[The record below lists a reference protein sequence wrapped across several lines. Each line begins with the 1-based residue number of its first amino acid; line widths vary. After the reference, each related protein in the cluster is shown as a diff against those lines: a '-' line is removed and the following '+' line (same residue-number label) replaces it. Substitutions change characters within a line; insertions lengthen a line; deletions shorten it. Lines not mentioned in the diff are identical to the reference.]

1 MEKQENQQFTE
12 EQQTENKVQKKPKKF
27 KQKRKAW
34 FRFMK
39 KLMVCRYKKPK
50 FVFLG
55 EKPTNGAIIIS
66 NHEGTDAPLSL
77 EMYCDFP
84 IRFWGTGEMN
94 SGLKKLYNY
103 QTKVYYHEKKHWNLF
118 LARMFCLVASPL
130 TNLYYKGLNLISTYH
145 DSRFRQTL
153 KDSLKAIQDGDN
165 VVIFPEKSD
174 KGYLPELEGF
184 YKGFLSFA
192 DVCKAKGIDVPIY
205 VSYFKIKE
213 KIYIFDAPVKYS
225 SLIANGDS
233 RDQIAKKL
241 LDRCNE
247 LGKMQF
253 ENQKKNKKKN
263 KKTKNKIC
271 EAQNQ
276 SSIQVCETQEKDNK

>member
-94 SGLKKLYNY
+94 SGLKKLYQY

-165 VVIFPEKSD
+165 IVIFPEKSD

-276 SSIQVCETQEKDNK
+276 GNVQVCETQEKNNK

>member
-34 FRFMK
+34 FHFMK

-94 SGLKKLYNY
+94 SGLKKLYQY

-165 VVIFPEKSD
+165 IVIFPEKSD

-276 SSIQVCETQEKDNK
+276 GSIQVCETQEKDNK

>member
-1 MEKQENQQFTE
+1 MEKTEKIETKENQ
-12 EQQTENKVQKKPKKF
+12 NKQKKNKKPKKF

-39 KLMVCRYKKPK
+39 KLMVCRYKKPT

-55 EKPTNGAIIIS
+55 EKPTNGSIIIS

-94 SGLKKLYNY
+94 SGLKNLYEY

-118 LARMFCLVASPL
+118 LARLFCLVASPL

-153 KDSLKAIQDGDN
+153 KESLKAIEDGDN

-192 DVCKAKGIDVPIY
+192 DVCKAKGIDVSIF

-213 KIYIFDAPVKYS
+213 KIYVFDAPIKYS
-225 SLIANGDS
+225 TLTQNGAS
-233 RDQIAKKL
+233 RDEIAKQL
-241 LDRCNE
+241 LDHCNA

-253 ENQKKNKKKN
+253 EKKQKTKRKNKS
-263 KKTKNKIC
+263 
-271 EAQNQ
+271 E
-276 SSIQVCETQEKDNK
+276 SEK

>member
-1 MEKQENQQFTE
+1 MEKEIQEQTNQNQQTI
-12 EQQTENKVQKKPKKF
+12 KRAKKTKKF
-27 KQKRKAW
+27 KQDRKTW

-39 KLMVCRYKKPK
+39 KLMVCRYKRPR

-94 SGLKKLYNY
+94 SGLRKLYKY
-103 QTKVYYHEKKHWNLF
+103 QTEVYYHEKKHWNLG

-213 KIYIFDAPVKYS
+213 KIYVFDAPVKYS
-225 SLIANGDS
+225 ELLSDGS
-233 RDQIAKKL
+233 TRDEIAKKL
-241 LDRCNE
+241 LARCNE

-253 ENQKKNKKKN
+253 ETKETNDKKKN
-263 KKTKNKIC
+263 KKNKK
-271 EAQNQ
+271 
-276 SSIQVCETQEKDNK
+276 S

>member
-1 MEKQENQQFTE
+1 
-12 EQQTENKVQKKPKKF
+12 
-27 KQKRKAW
+27 
-34 FRFMK
+34 
-39 KLMVCRYKKPK
+39 MVCRYKKPE

-94 SGLKKLYNY
+94 SGLKNLYNY

-118 LARMFCLVASPL
+118 LARMFCLIASPL

-192 DVCKAKGIDVPIY
+192 DVCKAKDIDVPIY

-213 KIYIFDAPVKYS
+213 KIYVFDKPVKYS
-225 SLIANGDS
+225 TLIATGDS

-271 EAQNQ
+271 EAQNRGNV
-276 SSIQVCETQEKDNK
+276 QVCKPQEKDNK

>member
-1 MEKQENQQFTE
+1 
-12 EQQTENKVQKKPKKF
+12 
-27 KQKRKAW
+27 
-34 FRFMK
+34 MK
-39 KLMVCRYKKPK
+39 KLMVCRYKKPQ

-94 SGLKKLYNY
+94 SGLKNLYKY

-153 KDSLKAIQDGDN
+153 KDSLQAIQNGDN

-213 KIYIFDAPVKYS
+213 KIYIFDAPIKYS
-225 SLIANGDS
+225 ELQKDGPTRDEIA
-233 RDQIAKKL
+233 QKL
-241 LDRCNE
+241 LNRCNE

-253 ENQKKNKKKN
+253 EQQNKKKN
-263 KKTKNKIC
+263 NK
-271 EAQNQ
+271 
-276 SSIQVCETQEKDNK
+276 

>member
-39 KLMVCRYKKPK
+39 KLMVCRYKKPE

-94 SGLKKLYNY
+94 SGLKKLYQY

-165 VVIFPEKSD
+165 IVIFPEKSD

-192 DVCKAKGIDVPIY
+192 DVCKAKGIDVSIY

-213 KIYIFDAPVKYS
+213 KIYVFDKPVKYS
-225 SLIANGDS
+225 SLIATGES
-233 RDQIAKKL
+233 RNQIAKKL

-253 ENQKKNKKKN
+253 ENQKK
-263 KKTKNKIC
+263 TKNKIC
-271 EAQNQ
+271 EEQNQ
-276 SSIQVCETQEKDNK
+276 SNVQVCKTQEKNNK

>member
-94 SGLKKLYNY
+94 SGLKKLYQY

-165 VVIFPEKSD
+165 IVIFPEKSD

-192 DVCKAKGIDVPIY
+192 DVCKAKDIDVPIY

-213 KIYIFDAPVKYS
+213 KIYVFDKPVKYS
-225 SLIANGDS
+225 SLIATGES
-233 RDQIAKKL
+233 RNQIAKKL

-253 ENQKKNKKKN
+253 ENQKKNKK
-263 KKTKNKIC
+263 TKNKIC

-276 SSIQVCETQEKDNK
+276 SNVQVCETQEKNNK

>member
-1 MEKQENQQFTE
+1 MKKQENQQFTE

-94 SGLKKLYNY
+94 SGLKKLYQY

-165 VVIFPEKSD
+165 IVIFPEKSD

-192 DVCKAKGIDVPIY
+192 DVCKAKDIDVPIY

-213 KIYIFDAPVKYS
+213 KIYVFDKPVKYS
-225 SLIANGDS
+225 SLIATGES
-233 RDQIAKKL
+233 RNQIAKKL

>member
-94 SGLKKLYNY
+94 SGLKKLYQY

-165 VVIFPEKSD
+165 IVIFPEKSD

-192 DVCKAKGIDVPIY
+192 DVCKAKGIDVSIY

-276 SSIQVCETQEKDNK
+276 GNVQVCETQEKNNK

>member
-1 MEKQENQQFTE
+1 
-12 EQQTENKVQKKPKKF
+12 
-27 KQKRKAW
+27 
-34 FRFMK
+34 MK
-39 KLMVCRYKKPK
+39 
-50 FVFLG
+50 
-55 EKPTNGAIIIS
+55 S
-66 NHEGTDAPLSL
+66 
-77 EMYCDFP
+77 
-84 IRFWGTGEMN
+84 
-94 SGLKKLYNY
+94 
-103 QTKVYYHEKKHWNLF
+103 
-118 LARMFCLVASPL
+118 
-130 TNLYYKGLNLISTYH
+130 
-145 DSRFRQTL
+145 
-153 KDSLKAIQDGDN
+153 IQDGDN

-192 DVCKAKGIDVPIY
+192 DVCKAKNIDVPIY

-213 KIYIFDAPVKYS
+213 KIYVFDKPVKYS
-225 SLIANGDS
+225 SLIANGES

-253 ENQKKNKKKN
+253 ENQKKNKK
-263 KKTKNKIC
+263 TKDKIC

>member
-1 MEKQENQQFTE
+1 METE
-12 EQQTENKVQKKPKKF
+12 EKENKLNIEVEPNNNKKQKKSKKF

-39 KLMVCRYKKPK
+39 KLMVCRYKRPE

-55 EKPTNGAIIIS
+55 EKPTKGAIIIS

-94 SGLKKLYNY
+94 SGLRKLYAY

-118 LARMFCLVASPL
+118 LARMFCLIASPL
-130 TNLYYKGLNLISTYH
+130 TNLYYKGLNLISTFH
-145 DSRFRQTL
+145 DARFRQTL
-153 KDSLKAIQDGDN
+153 KESLKAIQDGDN

-174 KGYLPELEGF
+174 KGYLPQLEGF

-192 DVCKAKGIDVPIY
+192 DVCKAKGFDVPIY
-205 VSYFKIKE
+205 VSFFKIKE
-213 KIYIFDAPVKYS
+213 KVYIFDAPVKYS
-225 SLIANGDS
+225 ELTKDGATRDEIA
-233 RDQIAKKL
+233 QKL
-241 LDRCNE
+241 LARCNE
-247 LGKMQF
+247 LGRMEF
-253 ENQKKNKKKN
+253 ESKKKKCKNKKNKQ
-263 KKTKNKIC
+263 KI
-271 EAQNQ
+271 A
-276 SSIQVCETQEKDNK
+276 

>member
-1 MEKQENQQFTE
+1 MEKQENQQLTE
-12 EQQTENKVQKKPKKF
+12 EKQNEGKVQKKPKKF

-39 KLMVCRYKKPK
+39 KLMVCRYKKPE

-94 SGLKKLYNY
+94 SGLKNLYNY

-118 LARMFCLVASPL
+118 LARMFCLIASPL

-192 DVCKAKGIDVPIY
+192 DVCKAKDIDVPIY

-213 KIYIFDAPVKYS
+213 KIYVFDKPVKYS
-225 SLIANGDS
+225 SLIATGES

-253 ENQKKNKKKN
+253 ENHKKNKKKN

-271 EAQNQ
+271 EAQNRGNV
-276 SSIQVCETQEKDNK
+276 QVCKPQEKDNK

>member
-1 MEKQENQQFTE
+1 MEEIITQNNQIE
-12 EQQTENKVQKKPKKF
+12 KEDSKRVKKPKKF
-27 KQKRKAW
+27 KQDRKAW

-39 KLMVCRYKKPK
+39 KLMVCRYKKPE

-55 EKPTNGAIIIS
+55 EKPTHGSIIIS

-84 IRFWGTGEMN
+84 VRFWGTGEMS
-94 SGLKKLYNY
+94 SGLKKLYKY
-103 QTKVYYHEKKHWNLF
+103 QTEVYYHEKKHWNLF
-118 LARMFCLVASPL
+118 ASKMFCLVASPL

-153 KDSLKAIQDGDN
+153 KDSLKAIQNGDN

-174 KGYLPELEGF
+174 KGYLPQLEGF
-184 YKGFLSFA
+184 YNGFLSFA

-205 VSYFKIKE
+205 VSFFKIKE
-213 KIYIFDAPVKYS
+213 KVYIFDAPVKYS
-225 SLIANGDS
+225 ELIKDGATREEIS
-233 RDQIAKKL
+233 KKL

-247 LGKMQF
+247 LGRMEF
-253 ENQKKNKKKN
+253 ENKKKS
-263 KKTKNKIC
+263 KNQRK
-271 EAQNQ
+271 Q
-276 SSIQVCETQEKDNK
+276 KRRLK

>member
-1 MEKQENQQFTE
+1 MEEKITKE
-12 EQQTENKVQKKPKKF
+12 EQLNSKENKSERVKKPKKF

-39 KLMVCRYKKPK
+39 KLMVCRYKRPR

-55 EKPTNGAIIIS
+55 EKPTHGSIIIS

-94 SGLKKLYNY
+94 SGLKNLYKY
-103 QTKVYYHEKKHWNLF
+103 QTEVYYHEKKHWNLF
-118 LARMFCLVASPL
+118 AAKMFCLVASPL

-153 KDSLKAIQDGDN
+153 KDSLKAIQEGDN

-174 KGYLPELEGF
+174 NGYLPQLEGF

-205 VSYFKIKE
+205 VSFFKIKE
-213 KIYIFDAPVKYS
+213 KVYIFDAPIKYS
-225 SLIANGDS
+225 ELTKYGAS
-233 RDQIAKKL
+233 RDEIAQKL
-241 LDRCNE
+241 LERCNE
-247 LGKMQF
+247 LGRMEF
-253 ENQKKNKKKN
+253 ECSKKNKKS
-263 KKTKNKIC
+263 KKSK
-271 EAQNQ
+271 
-276 SSIQVCETQEKDNK
+276 QEDKVDKEKTAK

>member
-1 MEKQENQQFTE
+1 MEKTEKIETKENQ
-12 EQQTENKVQKKPKKF
+12 NKQKKNKKPKKF

-39 KLMVCRYKKPK
+39 KLMVCRYKKPT

-55 EKPTNGAIIIS
+55 EKPTNGSIIIS

-94 SGLKKLYNY
+94 SGLKNLYEY

-118 LARMFCLVASPL
+118 LARLFCLVASPL

-153 KDSLKAIQDGDN
+153 KESLKAIEDGDN

-192 DVCKAKGIDVPIY
+192 DVCKAKGIDVSIF

-213 KIYIFDAPVKYS
+213 KIYVFDAPIKYS
-225 SLIANGDS
+225 TLTQNGAS
-233 RDQIAKKL
+233 RDEIAKQL
-241 LDRCNE
+241 LDHCNA

-253 ENQKKNKKKN
+253 E
-263 KKTKNKIC
+263 KKTKNKKKKQI
-271 EAQNQ
+271 
-276 SSIQVCETQEKDNK
+276 